1 MTNPRRAAL
10 PFVLAAAA
18 LVAAAT
24 SGVQAQAPPS
34 PRFAFADTTLLR
46 DTLGLRFDRLFETA
60 DSLGLLPDSLRAHII
75 RYRLPMQR
83 LVFMADS
90 MNVPVDSVGH
100 VIARE
105 RFNPFLRGVSSAP
118 STQFKY
124 TSDYNIA
131 RNQTT
136 WTNGADFT
144 HTRGRLLIR
153 NGTSITMERTTI
165 SNRLSLRQN
174 RESFTEASWRMSPN
188 LSLGSRAFITGY
200 DNLDPGST
208 ANEGETR
215 QDYQVSARTRQQYT
229 KELTSELNLFTGY
242 LDLKNFGLVKRGLSG
257 DVNGRTKFVRGTWLS
272 HELNGGVNGNLA
284 RTRRPVST
292 VSLGTRDLSGT
303 VRGVLQLYQQSLV
316 GLTANY
322 SARRSQVE
330 TPTDADTVNRLVTS
344 GANADAT
351 VRVRQ
356 GNDRFLNLT
365 GKASRNRTLQGT
377 RTDREGSAQGR
388 WVQGAWELDGQIS
401 NRIGDS
407 RYPRQIGR
415 YGYNEREDRR
425 AARAELKRAFGR
437 KLIATLTTDI
447 SLSQFRSQA
456 TADSAVPPTPRDS
469 YRQSYRAQAS
479 YNASEKFTSAVAL
492 DVGLSR
498 AINLPSTS
506 TSNNNDTRTYRA
518 EWRWNYRL
526 FRGLTANQSNTVQ
539 ANYQFYPFAPD
550 RNQLSLDYYTITQ
563 LNAVLTPRLTV
574 EINHNARQQPSGD
587 WRVLED
593 GSGALL
599 PADENLNYTL
609 RSRVTYSPVQAFSLS
624 LAPEYVASDR
634 NGTVNGV
641 ESPTRR
647 SRRLNL
653 SGFANL
659 NLNIGRRGQLSG
671 NVGRTFYTE
680 RATTYRNGVP
690 QATPLSEQD
699 YWNGFLQFSWEL

>member
-18 LVAAAT
+18 LAAAAT
-24 SGVQAQAPPS
+24 PGVRAQAPPS

-75 RYRLPMQR
+75 RYRLSMQR

-90 MNVPVDSVGH
+90 MDVPVDSVGY

-105 RFNPFLRGVSSAP
+105 RFNPFLRATSGP
-118 STQFKY
+118 PQTQFKY
-124 TSDYNIA
+124 TSDYQIG

-136 WTNGADFT
+136 WTNGADYT
-144 HTRGRLLIR
+144 HTRGKLLIR
-153 NGTSITMERTTI
+153 NGTSISMERVTQT
-165 SNRLSLRQN
+165 NGLGLRQN

-200 DNLDPGST
+200 DNLNPGST

-215 QDYQVSARTRQQYT
+215 QEYQLSTRTRQQYT
-229 KELTSELNLFTGY
+229 SELTSELNLFTGY
-242 LDLKNFGLVKRGLSG
+242 LDLKNFGTIKRGLSG
-257 DVNGRTKFVRGTWLS
+257 DMNGRTKFVRGTWLS

-322 SARRSQVE
+322 SARRTQVE
-330 TPTDADTVNRLVTS
+330 TPTDADTVARLVTS

-356 GNDRFLNLT
+356 SNDRFLNLT

-377 RTDREGSAQGR
+377 RTEREGGAQGR
-388 WVQGAWELDGQIS
+388 WAQGPWALDAQIS
-401 NRIGDS
+401 NKIANLLF
-407 RYPRQIGR
+407 PRQVGR
-415 YGYNEREDRR
+415 YGYDERQDART
-425 AARAELKRAFGR
+425 ARAELTREFGR
-437 KLIATLTTDI
+437 KLRAKLTTDI

-469 YRQSYRAQAS
+469 YRQSYRAEAS
-479 YNASEKFTSAVAL
+479 YSQSERFTSGIAL

-498 AINLPSTS
+498 AINLPATS

-550 RNQLSLDYYTITQ
+550 RNTLSLDYYTITQ
-563 LNAVLTPRLTV
+563 LNAVLTPRLSIEV
-574 EINHNARQQPSGD
+574 NHNARQQPSGD
-587 WRVLED
+587 WRVLDD
-593 GSGALL
+593 GSGVLL

-609 RSRVTYSPVQAFSLS
+609 RSRVTYSPSPALSFSLT
-624 LAPEYVASDR
+624 PEYVASDR
-634 NGTVNGV
+634 NGTVNGL
-641 ESPTRR
+641 ETPTRR
-647 SRRLNL
+647 SRRLNMGG
-653 SGFANL
+653 SANL
-659 NLNIGRRGQLSG
+659 NVTIGRRGQLSG

-680 RATTYRNGVP
+680 RATTFRNGVP
-690 QATPLSEQD
+690 LATPLSEQD